1 MKTRVILG
9 VAGALCA
16 VAHAH
21 AQQAAETQPQEAQN
35 TVRVLGHYDN
45 SVGTSDAASE
55 GTVTAALIA
64 SRPALRPGEVLE
76 FVPGVIVTQ
85 HSGDGKAN
93 QYFLR
98 GFNLDHGT
106 DFATFVDG
114 MPVNM
119 RTHAHGQGYTDLN
132 FLIPE
137 LVKNIHYRK
146 GPYYA
151 DEGDFASAGAA
162 HMGLADKLDQGI
174 AALTVGADA
183 YRRGVVAGSTNAG
196 NGNLLYALE
205 LAHNDGPWQTLEAF
219 HKSSALLRYSAGSRD
234 ESGAGRFS
242 LTAMGYKGAWHA
254 TSQIPLRAVRDG
266 SIDEFAAVDPSD
278 GGHTARYS
286 VSGEWRRRTAGT
298 LTEAHAYA
306 VRSDLALYNDFT
318 YYLDDPFN
326 GDQFLQTERRK
337 MTGFDVAHTWFGQ
350 LQGRAMNN
358 AIGIQ
363 GRFDRIAPL
372 GLYATSQQRVLDT
385 ITESQ
390 VSEASAALW
399 FQNTVQWTPW
409 LRSIAGVR
417 YDRYRFKVGSSIMEN
432 AGSAD
437 DHIASP
443 KLSLVFG
450 PWDRTEFFANYG
462 EGFHSNDARGTTARL
477 SPRER
482 EPVEPVTPLVKTR
495 GAEVGVRS
503 EIVPGLQ
510 TSMALWGLRS
520 GSELVFSG
528 DAGDTAPSRA
538 SRRAGVEWN
547 NHVVANRWLL
557 LDLDLAVSRARYSGF
572 DAAGDHVPG
581 AVGRVASFG
590 ATVNDL
596 GPWSGAF
603 QMRYFGPR
611 PLVEDNSVHS
621 STTAIAY
628 LRAGYRFDRR
638 WQLTADVF
646 NLFDRKASDVDYYYT
661 SRLPGEP
668 AEGVDDIHYHPVE
681 PRTLRLTLRASF

>member
-16 VAHAH
+16 AAHAH
-21 AQQAAETQPQEAQN
+21 AQQAAENPPQETHN

-45 SVGTSDAASE
+45 GVGTSDAASE
-55 GTVTAALIA
+55 GSVTAALIA

-151 DEGDFASAGAA
+151 DEGDFASVGSA
-162 HMGLADKLDQGI
+162 HLGLADRLDEGV
-174 AALTVGADA
+174 AALTAGANG
-183 YRRGVVAGSTNAG
+183 YRRGLVAGSTAAA

-205 LAHNDGPWQTLEAF
+205 LAHNDGPWQTPEAF
-219 HKSSALLRYSAGSRD
+219 HKSSALLRYSAGTAA
-234 ESGAGRFS
+234 ERFS

-254 TSQIPLRAVRDG
+254 TSQIPLRAVQDG
-266 SIDEFAAVDPSD
+266 SLDRFAAVDPSD
-278 GGHTARYS
+278 GGSTARYS
-286 VSGEWRRRTAGT
+286 LSGEWRRRGLDM
-298 LTEAHAYA
+298 LTEAHVYA

-318 YYLDDPFN
+318 YYLDDPVN

-337 MTGFDVAHTWFGQ
+337 MSGFDLSHTWFGR
-350 LQGRAMNN
+350 LGERAMNN
-358 AIGIQ
+358 AVGIQ

-372 GLYATSQQRVLDT
+372 GLYATARQRVLDT
-385 ITESQ
+385 IAESQ

-417 YDRYRFKVGSSIMEN
+417 YDRYRFKVGSSIAEN

-443 KLSLVFG
+443 KLSFVLG
-450 PWDRTEFFANYG
+450 PWDKTEFFANYG

-477 SPRER
+477 SPRAR

-495 GAEVGVRS
+495 GAEIGLRS
-503 EIVPGLQ
+503 EIVAGLQ
-510 TSMALWGLRS
+510 TSIALWGLRS

-538 SRRAGVEWN
+538 SKRAGIEWN
-547 NHVVANRWLL
+547 NHYVASRWLL
-557 LDLDLAVSRARYSGF
+557 LDLDLAASTARYTGF
-572 DAAGDHVPG
+572 DPAGDHVPG
-581 AVGRVASFG
+581 AVERVASFG

-603 QMRYFGPR
+603 QLRYFGPR
-611 PLVEDNSVHS
+611 PLVEDNSVRS
-621 STTAIAY
+621 ATTAIAY
-628 LRAGYRFDRR
+628 LRAGYRLDRR
-638 WQLTADVF
+638 WRVTADVF
-646 NLFDRKASDVDYYYT
+646 NLFDRRASDVDYYYT

-668 AEGVDDIHYHPVE
+668 AEGVDDIHTHPVE
-681 PRTLRLTLRASF
+681 RRTLRLTLRAAF